1 MSKPQFK
8 LPFLED
14 ATVFSNGIIYRS
26 EAKNSKKE
34 SPYQKIKVDNNKA
47 YYSLA
52 QYAKLPD
59 MSTETV
65 LTQDQAERAYQLEYN
80 EFNEGPAY
88 HFNYTP
94 VQPDIVVVFMLKNA
108 LVTTTGPI
116 RLFKSSSVIPYLL
129 ITSIDMN
136 NMRHYDSQAT
146 IECEGVYGAV
156 AYELKK
162 GTELAKSLDP
172 YHKTKEELREIYVTS
187 YDNKEVPTIVLD
199 GLYTTFMLSI
209 VSGVTGEGN
218 YYEETPFF
226 SLLPHIHSI
235 YTDCI
240 EFEIDPNVEDRIVAL
255 QDLYRAIKVGEEP
268 GEWTV
273 TVNE

>member
-1 MSKPQFK
+1 MKISNK
-8 LPFLED
+8 LPYLKD
-14 ATVFSNGIIYRS
+14 ATTFSNGIIYRS

-34 SPYQKIKVDNNKA
+34 SPYQKVKVDNNKA

-59 MSTETV
+59 MSTETF

-80 EFNEGPAY
+80 KFFEGPAY

-94 VQPDIVVVFMLKNA
+94 IQPDIVVVFMLKNA
-108 LVTTTGPI
+108 VVNTTGEI

-136 NMRHYDSQAT
+136 NMRHYDSLAT

-162 GTELAKSLDP
+162 GTDLAKSLDP
-172 YHKTKEELREIYVTS
+172 LHKTKEELREIYVNS
-187 YDNKEVPTIVLD
+187 YDRKEVPAIVLD
-199 GLYTTFMLSI
+199 GLYTTYMLSMI
-209 VSGVTGEGN
+209 SGETGEGN
-218 YYEETPFF
+218 YYGSEFEHG
-226 SLLPHIHSI
+226 LLSHVHSI
-235 YTDCI
+235 YTDCV
-240 EFEIDPNVEDRIVAL
+240 EFEIDYDIPYRYEAL
-255 QDLYRAIKVGEEP
+255 RTFYSAIKFGEEP
-268 GEWTV
+268 GEWKV
-273 TVNE
+273 TINE